1 MTTNER
7 ANLTDNAW
15 VRRINGLR
23 TDLENQFSSM
33 ACNSYVEAAE
43 WMLSRDN
50 VEAEYDLDDAE
61 FLRKDAKRQDD
72 LYIRETTVSG
82 KAGSD
87 YVTVST
93 RMIKK

>member
-15 VRRINGLR
+15 VERINELR
-23 TDLENQFSSM
+23 NDLENQFSAM
-33 ACNSYVEAAE
+33 ECNSYVEAAG
-43 WMLSRDN
+43 WMLGGN
-50 VEAEYDLDDAE
+50 NAEAEYDLDDAE
-61 FLRKDAKRQDD
+61 FLRRDAKRQDD

-82 KAGSD
+82 KAG
-87 YVTVST
+87 VTVST